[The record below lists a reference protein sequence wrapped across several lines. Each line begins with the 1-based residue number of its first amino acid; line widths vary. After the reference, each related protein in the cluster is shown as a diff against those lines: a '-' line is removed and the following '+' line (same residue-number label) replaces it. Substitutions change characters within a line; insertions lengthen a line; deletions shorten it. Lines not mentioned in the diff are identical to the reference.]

1 MDLFGFIGLR
11 SRPSRSACR
20 IGAGITSSDCLKFH
34 KSSCSR
40 FFPSFALYRNHWQTH
55 ENRLSGFHVRCN
67 RARWKEET
75 LKPPNLPRKRH
86 LMDDIREFGPLK
98 CLAPTSYRPFLAT
111 SSGQTVMSS
120 GDLSIVS
127 EFPRRLLSIESI
139 KPRMSDVV
147 FEI

>member
-1 MDLFGFIGLR
+1 
-11 SRPSRSACR
+11 
-20 IGAGITSSDCLKFH
+20 
-34 KSSCSR
+34 
-40 FFPSFALYRNHWQTH
+40 
-55 ENRLSGFHVRCN
+55 
-67 RARWKEET
+67 
-75 LKPPNLPRKRH
+75 
-86 LMDDIREFGPLK
+86 MDDIREFGPLK

-147 FEI
+147 FEIKACKMAPVEGTFFSLFLLGQLRAI